1 MAITILYFSSSDN
14 AKQCCSRSVSI
25 TNAVNTASQSE
36 PAKSKLWQCPHLI
49 NSGITIIFNNCI
61 VYLENL
67 PQCLNKLVWKPP
79 WGLTSKILTRITI
92 TSAQMSPVIDICIIC
107 TSDRHLHKSYA
118 TFINSCFSS
127 YLTSVGVCLF
137 QPSYKTQHSS
147 GQPCSGAR
155 GAPQHKGQYLIPK
168 SKNLI
173 ANHFSWP
180 FRLRSKQYWVV
191 SWILWGQ
198 CLSPRVQWLK
208 LCLAG
213 GSYVAFLQ
221 GAGNPY
227 SAAGMCLPHKSP
239 AALAASLAGSARRP
253 RAEQTRC
260 LCWNATRWEWGS
272 TGKPVL
278 SHCVMLLVGSGATEC
293 WEPRTSNKSW
303 FPLQERKQ
311 QPAPSVSFGTI
322 VTIWVSVQR
331 CSERHSAFF
340 FSKAK

>member
-1 MAITILYFSSSDN
+1 MAITVLHFSVSDN
-14 AKQCCSRSVSI
+14 AKKCWSRSVSI
-25 TNAVNTASQSE
+25 KNAVNTASQSE

-67 PQCLNKLVWKPP
+67 PQSLNKLVWNPAR
-79 WGLTSKILTRITI
+79 GLTSKILSQITI
-92 TSAQMSPVIDICIIC
+92 TSAQMSPVIDICISHTQTLLLIVFPVIWLLLG
-107 TSDRHLHKSYA
+107 SV
-118 TFINSCFSS
+118 FSNQVTKLS
-127 YLTSVGVCLF
+127 TQLGNPALVREVL
-137 QPSYKTQHSS
+137 PSTRDNTKHS
-147 GQPCSGAR
+147 P
-155 GAPQHKGQYLIPK
+155 
-168 SKNLI
+168 KNLI

-180 FRLRSKQYWVV
+180 FRLRSKRYWVV

-239 AALAASLAGSARRP
+239 AALAASLAGSAGRP

-260 LCWNATRWEWGS
+260 LCWNAPTSWEWGG

-278 SHCVMLLVGSGATEC
+278 SWWSWGNWVL
-293 WEPRTSNKSW
+293 RTQNSRKDW

-311 QPAPSVSFGTI
+311 
-322 VTIWVSVQR
+322 
-331 CSERHSAFF
+331 
-340 FSKAK
+340 

>member
-1 MAITILYFSSSDN
+1 MRINFKNPPSDHN
-14 AKQCCSRSVSI
+14 YICSDV
-25 TNAVNTASQSE
+25 
-36 PAKSKLWQCPHLI
+36 
-49 NSGITIIFNNCI
+49 
-61 VYLENL
+61 
-67 PQCLNKLVWKPP
+67 
-79 WGLTSKILTRITI
+79 
-92 TSAQMSPVIDICIIC
+92 

-147 GQPCSGAR
+147 GQPCSGVR

-278 SHCVMLLVGSGATEC
+278 SHGVMLLVGSGTTEC

-322 VTIWVSVQR
+322 VTIWVSLQR